1 MKQLMYLAE
10 TANAVRCI
18 GQRNVLHLPLQR
30 AAMAIAARCLFHPT
44 IGQAGGVSH
53 APVQTAHF
61 IALFGLLE
69 GNEEG
74 GLGKKGRR
82 VSLPR

>member
-1 MKQLMYLAE
+1 MYLAE

-30 AAMAIAARCLFHPT
+30 AAMAIVARCLFHST
-44 IGQAGGVSH
+44 IGQVGGVSH
-53 APVQTAHF
+53 APDQTAHF

-74 GLGKKGRR
+74 CLGKKGRR

>member
-1 MKQLMYLAE
+1 MCLTE

-30 AAMAIAARCLFHPT
+30 AAMAIAARCIFHPT
-44 IGQAGGVSH
+44 IDQVGGESH

-74 GLGKKGRR
+74 CLGEKGRR
-82 VSLPR
+82 LSLPR